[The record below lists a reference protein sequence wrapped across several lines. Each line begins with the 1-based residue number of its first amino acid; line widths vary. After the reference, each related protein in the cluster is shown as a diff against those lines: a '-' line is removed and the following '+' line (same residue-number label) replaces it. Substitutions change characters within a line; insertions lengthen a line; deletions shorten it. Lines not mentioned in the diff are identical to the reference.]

1 MPVESSPTAVCTGC
15 GKYGTAGGFE
25 AAIAH
30 TANVHLSLHVV
41 SMFLAHS

>member
-1 MPVESSPTAVCTGC
+1 MESSLTVGCPGC

-30 TANVHLSLHVV
+30 TANVCLSLHVI
-41 SMFLAHS
+41 FELAHYQ